1 MALPSSFDKVMVE
14 DTWVLGWR
22 READRLIFVV
32 EASLWPGHPAY
43 ELPKK
48 GEWTCYKR
56 GQLLFEGVRRIEGLL
71 DQDAVSFNTDPDGS
85 RDYGSIGYL
94 DTATDG
100 FRINGDFGDVAVQAV
115 GVRLE
120 LE

>member
-1 MALPSSFDKVMVE
+1 MPLPGSFDNVMIQ
-14 DTWVLGWR
+14 DTWVLAWR
-22 READRLIFVV
+22 READRLIFII

-43 ELPKK
+43 EPPNQ

-56 GQLLFEGVRRIEGLL
+56 GKLVFEGVRRIEGLL
-71 DQDAVSFNTDPDGS
+71 DQDHVASHTDPDGS
-85 RDYGSIGYL
+85 RDYGSIDYL

-100 FRINGDFGDVAVQAV
+100 FRIAGDFGDVAVQASV
-115 GVRLE
+115 VRLE